1 MPKITIIDKE
11 VKRAFN
17 PIAHNILDL
26 VDGQVATVN
35 AKTGAVTGLNGS
47 DDDDVEGDSGAPGAA
62 SAAAARQY
70 PALPISSL
78 SFSSLLSL
86 APASNF
92 PPALALLHQRSPE
105 ISTPS
110 ALAPKQQDHS
120 ATYATSLHRAP
131 PSFTSSQRLKQ
142 LIFSLR
148 RAVSASCLS
157 AVRGVDVPKLNSALS
172 LVTTAEYK
180 RAMVNRD
187 GSPVL
192 NFKMSSSKSQ
202 DGEQTMPVYHSNH
215 SYLFTKVI
223 ERHPNLTKDELEKE
237 FKSNVE
243 GAYVTELLDDLEQ
256 GRDLIAKFQA
266 MISKLKEELAIEKQ
280 KVEDADCFG
289 KFTQQYV
296 SQALQ
301 ETVELRG
308 EKQRLEEEHAA
319 VKKKLESKH
328 KAECQDYST
337 QIEKLRAEK
346 KRLMADDAEVKRLN
360 KDLKEKRDVQVRKFE
375 VLLAEKTDLE
385 KKVKTKDEEVE
396 DLEDEVAMLQQD
408 NAELEKAL
416 TAHKDRIMSLE
427 EGISLYDQVLR
438 DRARQGQYGNQD
450 GSDL

>member
-1 MPKITIIDKE
+1 
-11 VKRAFN
+11 
-17 PIAHNILDL
+17 
-26 VDGQVATVN
+26 
-35 AKTGAVTGLNGS
+35 
-47 DDDDVEGDSGAPGAA
+47 
-62 SAAAARQY
+62 
-70 PALPISSL
+70 
-78 SFSSLLSL
+78 
-86 APASNF
+86 
-92 PPALALLHQRSPE
+92 
-105 ISTPS
+105 
-110 ALAPKQQDHS
+110 
-120 ATYATSLHRAP
+120 
-131 PSFTSSQRLKQ
+131 
-142 LIFSLR
+142 
-148 RAVSASCLS
+148 
-157 AVRGVDVPKLNSALS
+157 
-172 LVTTAEYK
+172 
-180 RAMVNRD
+180 
-187 GSPVL
+187 
-192 NFKMSSSKSQ
+192 
-202 DGEQTMPVYHSNH
+202 
-215 SYLFTKVI
+215 
-223 ERHPNLTKDELEKE
+223 
-237 FKSNVE
+237 
-243 GAYVTELLDDLEQ
+243 
-256 GRDLIAKFQA
+256 

-301 ETVELRG
+301 ETIELRG

-346 KRLMADDAEVKRLN
+346 KRLKADDAEVKRLN

-385 KKVKTKDEEVE
+385 KKVKTKDEEIE